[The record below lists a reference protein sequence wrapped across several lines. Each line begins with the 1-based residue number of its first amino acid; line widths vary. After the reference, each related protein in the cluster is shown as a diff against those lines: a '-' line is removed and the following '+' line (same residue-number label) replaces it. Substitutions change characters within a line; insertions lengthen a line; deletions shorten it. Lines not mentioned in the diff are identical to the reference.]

1 MNAIAR
7 VTGAAAVLFVFTPAF
22 GEAQDVM
29 NGRHLAERWCA
40 PCHATSTRGSD
51 AAKSFEAIAAS
62 PAGEPARMRR
72 FLADPH
78 APMPPM
84 QLAQPEIED
93 LVAYVASLRPR

>member
-1 MNAIAR
+1 M
-7 VTGAAAVLFVFTPAF
+7 TGPTRLTLAVAAVLLLAPASSQ
-22 GEAQDVM
+22 AQDVL
-29 NGRHLAERWCA
+29 NGRHLAERWCS

-72 FLADPH
+72 FLVEPH

-84 QLAQPEIED
+84 QLAQSEVED

>member
-1 MNAIAR
+1 MNSR
-7 VTGAAAVLFVFTPAF
+7 LHVTVAAAALLLASASVH
-22 GEAQDVM
+22 AQDVL
-29 NGRHLAERWCA
+29 NGRHLAERWCS

-72 FLADPH
+72 FLTDPH

-84 QLAQPEIED
+84 QLAQSEIED
-93 LVAYVASLRPR
+93 LVAYVVSLRPR

>member
-1 MNAIAR
+1 MNATRR
-7 VTGAAAVLFVFTPAF
+7 VALATAVLLSA
-22 GEAQDVM
+22 AQAAQGQDAVV
-29 NGRHLAERWCA
+29 GRNLAERWCS

-51 AAKSFEAIAAS
+51 AVKSFEAIAAS

-84 QLAQPEIED
+84 QLSQQEVED
-93 LVAYVASLRPR
+93 LVAYVATLRPR